1 MAPPPGNNVR
11 KASVPAKRKWGDRA
25 QSSDLDPRASQKL
38 PGGSHSVA
46 SCTIQLW
53 RLKPEGLRGAA
64 GSRGAGTVCPWTLR
78 TAWLTAGEEKPM
90 EAAGIKREGVD
101 GELGEERRD
110 PGPLPHRPTSAGCRS
125 PASYRLLN
133 TQHSLLPAF
142 REAPTPGSRPSPVT
156 AWLTRPHLNCP

>member
-38 PGGSHSVA
+38 PGGSHSVV

-53 RLKPEGLRGAA
+53 RLKPEGLGGAA
-64 GSRGAGTVCPWTLR
+64 GSRGAGALCPWTLR

-110 PGPLPHRPTSAGCRS
+110 PGPLPHRPTSTGCRS

-142 REAPTPGSRPSPVT
+142 REAPTPGSRSSPVT
-156 AWLTRPHLNCP
+156 A